1 MLKKFL
7 NLGKSMKLKKKPIE
21 SIRVRKDR
29 AKKLKDISLELSF
42 EFGDMISEADLVN
55 FLIDTQAENIYLEG
69 DTLKLR
75 DK

>member
-42 EFGDMISEADLVN
+42 EFGGYDFRSRSRQLPN
-55 FLIDTQAENIYLEG
+55 RHPG
-69 DTLKLR
+69 
-75 DK
+75 